1 MLVQPPPRKFLHNS
15 PSYVRWRTGKST
27 PSVNQHDATAPPDEA
42 ADTPDEALE
51 RADRQLREAL
61 EAESP
66 DQVEFMRMIFDLEFG
81 SKPH

>member
-1 MLVQPPPRKFLHNS
+1 M
-15 PSYVRWRTGKST
+15 
-27 PSVNQHDATAPPDEA
+27 NQHDATAPPDEA